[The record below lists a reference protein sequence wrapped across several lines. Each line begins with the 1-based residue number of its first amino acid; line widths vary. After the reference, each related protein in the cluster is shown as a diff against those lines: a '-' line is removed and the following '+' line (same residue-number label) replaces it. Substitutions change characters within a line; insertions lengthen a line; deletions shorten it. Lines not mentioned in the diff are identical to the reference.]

1 MQQSR
6 AGFGS
11 KIGVVMAAAGSAV
24 GLGNIWRFSTETG
37 NNGGA
42 AFILLYL
49 CSVMILGL
57 PLLVSEFLIG
67 RHTRANTA
75 SAYSIIAPGT
85 PYKWVGRAGVASG
98 TIILCY
104 YIVVAGWTLY
114 YLVMSLTGMLRGEQ
128 DFALLFNTF
137 VSSPWKPLLAML
149 AFMAMTHAIIVM
161 GVQKG
166 IERSSK
172 VMMPFLLL
180 IIAVLVVCSFS
191 MPGTYEGLRFLFK
204 PDFSKLTPDV
214 ALSAMG
220 QAFYSLSLAMGC
232 LCTYASYFSS
242 GANLFRTAWSVAVID
257 TFVAVMAGLIIF
269 PAVFS
274 VPGLRPDEG
283 AGLVFI
289 TLPNVFNMAFAHAP
303 LLGYFF
309 STMFYLLL
317 VVATLTSAIS
327 LHEVPTLFFHE
338 RFRISRARAAW
349 VTTLLCGGVGVF
361 CALSFG
367 PLSHWQWLG
376 MGLFD
381 WFDYIPS
388 KFLMPLGGMFTCVM
402 VGWHLDRR
410 MVQAEL
416 TNHGALRFRLMR
428 AYIFCVRY
436 VAPAAIAIIF
446 VNQILRVFS
455 LMF

>member
-1 MQQSR
+1 
-6 AGFGS
+6 
-11 KIGVVMAAAGSAV
+11 MAAAGSAV

-42 AFILLYL
+42 AFILLYVFCVL
-49 CSVMILGL
+49 LLGL

-67 RHTRANTA
+67 RHTHANTA
-75 SAYSIIAPGT
+75 TAYKKIAPGT

-98 TIILCY
+98 TVILCY

-114 YLVMSLTGMLRGEQ
+114 YLLMSVCGRLRGEH
-128 DFALLFNTF
+128 DFTAVFNDF
-137 VSSPWKPLLAML
+137 VSSPWMPVLSML
-149 AFMAMTHAIIVM
+149 AFMCLTHTIIVM

-172 VMMPFLLL
+172 VMMPLLLL

-191 MPGTYEGLRFLFK
+191 MPGSYDGLKFLFK
-204 PDFSKLTPDV
+204 PDFSRVTGDV

-242 GANLFRTAWSVAVID
+242 SANLFRTAWSVAIID

-274 VPGLRPDEG
+274 VPGLSPDEG

-289 TLPNVFNMAFAHAP
+289 TLPNVFNMAFAHTP
-303 LLGYFF
+303 VLGYAF
-309 STMFYLLL
+309 SLLFYLLL

-327 LHEVPTLFFHE
+327 LHEVPTVFFHE
-338 RFRISRARAAW
+338 TMGISRTRAAW
-349 VTTLLCGGVGVF
+349 LTTLLCGSVGVL

-367 PLSHWQWLG
+367 PLSGVQWLG
-376 MGLFD
+376 MGIFD

-388 KFLMPLGGMFTCVM
+388 KFLMPLGGMLTCVL

-410 MVQAEL
+410 LVEAEV
-416 TNHGALRFRLMR
+416 TNNGKLRFRLLR

-436 VAPAAIAIIF
+436 VAPTAIAIIF
-446 VNQILRVFS
+446 VDQIVQ
-455 LMF
+455 